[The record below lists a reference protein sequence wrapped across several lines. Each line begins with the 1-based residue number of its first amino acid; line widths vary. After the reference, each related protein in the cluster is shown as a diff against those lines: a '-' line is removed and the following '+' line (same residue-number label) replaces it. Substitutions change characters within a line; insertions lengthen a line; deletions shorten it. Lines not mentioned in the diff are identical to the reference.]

1 MCYILRSFYK
11 WQEHDGVKIYE
22 NKENIN
28 VDAKLFVDDLILL
41 FSLAV
46 FISEIK
52 WQMFNPSIH

>member
-11 WQEHDGVKIYE
+11 WQEQDGVKIYE